1 MNDKTYLD
9 FLPEAGRQVKRLSD
23 ELIVLY
29 EKQKSIQNDL
39 NRIEEKIKDYE
50 EECSNFI
57 KDDWSDEEIQE
68 AKKRFENYLT
78 NGLFL

>member
-29 EKQKSIQNDL
+29 EKKKIIQNDF
-39 NRIEEKIKDYE
+39 NRIEEKIKDFE

-57 KDDWSDEEIQE
+57 KDDWSDDEIQE
-68 AKKRFENYLT
+68 AKK
-78 NGLFL
+78 GLKIT

>member
-9 FLPEAGRQVKRLSD
+9 FLPEAGRQVKRMSD
-23 ELIVLY
+23 ELIGLY
-29 EKQKSIQNDL
+29 EKKKIIQNEL
-39 NRIEEKIKDYE
+39 NRIVEKINDFE
-50 EECSNFI
+50 EECTNFI